1 LELGVSAD
9 DGLLVVA
16 SHVVPLDA
24 VIVQVVQD
32 GQAGLINVVLLEKNV
47 VLFGKLKKLG
57 FYFKIYVY
65 SKLLQ

>member
-47 VLFGKLKKLG
+47 VLLG
-57 FYFKIYVY
+57 
-65 SKLLQ
+65 